1 MSPFSDSGC
10 LCAAAA
16 LLAIVTGGSAEKTEC
31 LRALE
36 DATSSTEKA
45 LLVFES
51 KTGGDVT
58 RAREVLAAA
67 DAARTRL
74 ENSKVG
80 AFCDPSRSEEL
91 IYLNHLTLGFTGWI
105 AARARRPS
113 REYDLASIIRRAR
126 THRAR
131 GRSRLQ

>member
-1 MSPFSDSGC
+1 VSPFSENRC
-10 LCAAAA
+10 LLAAAA
-16 LLAIVTGGSAEKTEC
+16 LFVIATGSSVEKTGC
-31 LRALE
+31 LRALD

-51 KTGGDVT
+51 KSGGDVT

-74 ENSKVG
+74 ESSKVG

-105 AARARRPS
+105 AARSRRPPA
-113 REYDLASIIRRAR
+113 EYDVTSVIRRAR
-126 THRAR
+126 THRSR
-131 GRSRLQ
+131 GRARLR

>member
-31 LRALE
+31 LRALD
-36 DATSSTEKA
+36 DATSATVKA
-45 LLVFES
+45 LWVFEHA
-51 KTGGDVT
+51 GDVT
-58 RAREVLAAA
+58 AARNVLAAA
-67 DAARTRL
+67 NTARTRL
-74 ENSKVG
+74 ETQKVS